1 MRNALIILLFS
12 FAMASCMKDDYD
24 SSHLSDPS
32 LLPNR
37 ADYLTDNYGT
47 RELARE
53 IYEAYLDYQDD
64 SVSIKMMMYDNKI
77 RTQPLL
83 TFTESKWPIRTQWL
97 ANGSLDFG
105 FRKFQTEMMPLK
117 MTTNINMLLQ
127 LNATKDTIFLRG
139 RDGRVRTEATSEQP
153 IGTPLPQSDDAE
165 LEGYYVRKSK
175 KLYVLFDL
183 MLPIAMK
190 AHITGTK

>member
-1 MRNALIILLFS
+1 MRNSLIILLFL

-24 SSHLSDPS
+24 SPHLNDPS

-53 IYEAYLDYQDD
+53 IYDAYLDYQDD
-64 SVSIKMMMYDNKI
+64 SVSIKLMMYDNET

-117 MTTNINMLLQ
+117 MTTNINMLLK
-127 LNATKDTIFLRG
+127 LNATKDTIFLHG
-139 RDGRVRTEATSEQP
+139 RDGRVRTEATSGQP

-190 AHITGTK
+190 AHISGTK

>member
-24 SSHLSDPS
+24 SPHLSDPS

-64 SVSIKMMMYDNKI
+64 SVSIKMMMYDNKT

-127 LNATKDTIFLRG
+127 LNSTKDTIFLRG